1 MTDATPGRETAE
13 INFLGRN
20 VVVYEPTDTQKAVLA
35 QIARSSRVDMM
46 TKVAR
51 FIDLIESWFVEPLD
65 KEWFSDQMLEGVW
78 SFENDVVPQV
88 EVIAEAFA
96 PEGNRADRR
105 APAKKAV
112 AKRPGR

>member
-1 MTDATPGRETAE
+1 MTDATPRATAT
-13 INFLGRN
+13 IDFLGRE
-20 VVVYEPTDTQKAVLA
+20 VEVYEPTDTQKAVLA

-51 FIDLIESWFVEPLD
+51 FIDLIEAWFVSPED
-65 KEWFSDQMLEGVW
+65 KEWFSGQMLDGVW

-96 PEGNRADRR
+96 PDGNRSDKR
-105 APAKKAV
+105 AVAKKAV

>member
-1 MTDATPGRETAE
+1 MTDATVERRTEK
-13 INFLGRN
+13 INFLGRD
-20 VVVYEPTDTQKAVLA
+20 VEVFEPTDTQKAVLA

-51 FIDLIESWFVEPLD
+51 FIDLMEAWFVSEED
-65 KEWFSDQMLEGVW
+65 REWFSAQMLDGVW
-78 SFENDVVPQV
+78 SFETDVVPQV

-105 APAKKAV
+105 QAAKKAV